1 MVQRSRSAEQ
11 VRSQKT
17 YPPQAAPST
26 ACKSA
31 FAICSDVLTTEAGAG
46 RRPRMVEVL
55 TARAVFFEKGIIVTE
70 FLDVFLRL
78 SRRRFL
84 RYAVAVSALAGA
96 GIGSAMAQATIKIG
110 EINSYKAQP
119 AFLEPYRHGWEMAL
133 EEINASG
140 GVLGK
145 KLEVIAR
152 DDNGNPG
159 DSVRVA
165 EELVTREQVAL
176 LFDGFLSNT
185 GLALT
190 DYAKQRKIF
199 FLAGEPLTD
208 KIVWQNGNKYTYRLR
223 PSTYMLVASLVKDAA
238 KLKKKRWAIV
248 YPNYEYGQSA
258 VASFKKLMKEL
269 QPDIEFVAEQAPPLG
284 KIDAGAVTQ
293 ALADA
298 KPDAIFNAL
307 FAADLGKFVRDGNT
321 RGLFEGREV
330 VSLLTGEPEY
340 LDPLR
345 AEAPLNWIVTGYP
358 WYAINTPEHKKFV
371 DAYRKKYND
380 YPRNGSL
387 VGYSALMSI
396 AAGLKKAGSA
406 DSDKLAA
413 AFSGLKVET
422 PVATIVYRAQ
432 DHQSTLGAFVGRTG
446 VKDGKGIMSSFVY
459 VDGASLQ
466 PSDAEVKKLRAAD

>member
-1 MVQRSRSAEQ
+1 MN
-11 VRSQKT
+11 
-17 YPPQAAPST
+17 
-26 ACKSA
+26 
-31 FAICSDVLTTEAGAG
+31 
-46 RRPRMVEVL
+46 
-55 TARAVFFEKGIIVTE
+55 E
-70 FLDVFLRL
+70 FLDEFLRF

-96 GIGSAMAQATIKIG
+96 GMGSAMAQATIKIG

-176 LFDGFLSNT
+176 LFGGFLSNT

-223 PSTYMLVASLVKDAA
+223 PSTYMLVASLVKEAA

-258 VASFKKLMKEL
+258 SATFKKLMKEV

-345 AEAPLNWIVTGYP
+345 AEAPSNWIVTGYP
-358 WYAINTPEHKKFV
+358 WYALTSPEHKKFV
-371 DAYRKKYND
+371 DAYRKKFND

-387 VGYSALMSI
+387 VGYTALMSI
-396 AAGLKKAGSA
+396 AAGLKKAGA
-406 DSDKLAA
+406 VDSDKLAA
-413 AFSGLKVET
+413 AFSGLKVDT
-422 PVATIVYRAQ
+422 PVGPIVYRTQ

-446 VKDGKGIMSSFVY
+446 VKDGKGVMSSFVY
-459 VDGASLQ
+459 VDGATVQL
-466 PSDAEVKKLRAAD
+466 PDAEVKKLRPAD

>member
-1 MVQRSRSAEQ
+1 MNSRLCFKFRLTHALQ
-11 VRSQKT
+11 F
-17 YPPQAAPST
+17 AAVT
-26 ACKSA
+26 A
-31 FAICSDVLTTEAGAG
+31 VLATAG
-46 RRPRMVEVL
+46 
-55 TARAVFFEKGIIVTE
+55 F
-70 FLDVFLRL
+70 
-78 SRRRFL
+78 S
-84 RYAVAVSALAGA
+84 
-96 GIGSAMAQATIKIG
+96 GSATAQAAQATIRIG

-119 AFLEPYRHGWEMAL
+119 AFLEPYRQGWEMAL
-133 EEINASG
+133 EEINAAG

-145 KLEVIAR
+145 KLEVISR

-165 EELVTREQVAL
+165 EELVKREQVSL
-176 LFDGFLSNT
+176 LFGGFLSNT

-190 DYAKQRKIF
+190 DYARQRKIF
-199 FLAGEPLTD
+199 FLAAEPLTD
-208 KIVWQNGNKYTYRLR
+208 KIVWHNGNKYTYRLR

-258 VASFKKLMKEL
+258 VASFKTLMKAA
-269 QPDIEFVAEQAPPLG
+269 QPDIEFVAEQAAPLG

-298 KPDAIFNAL
+298 KPDAIFNVL
-307 FAADLGKFVRDGNT
+307 FATDLGKFVREGNT

-330 VSLLTGEPEY
+330 VSLLSGEPEY

-345 AEAPLNWIVTGYP
+345 AEAPGNWLVTGYP

-371 DAYRKKYND
+371 DAYRKKFND

-422 PVATIVYRAQ
+422 PVATITYRAQ

-446 VKDGKGIMSSFVY
+446 IKDGKGIMTSFVY
-459 VDGASLQ
+459 VDGAALQ
-466 PSDAEVKKLRAAD
+466 PSDAEVKKLRAVD